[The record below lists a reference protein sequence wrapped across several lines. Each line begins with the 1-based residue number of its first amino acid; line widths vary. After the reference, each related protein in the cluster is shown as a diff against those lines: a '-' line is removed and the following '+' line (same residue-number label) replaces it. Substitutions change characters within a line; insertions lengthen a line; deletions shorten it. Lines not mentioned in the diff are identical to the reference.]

1 MKIWRK
7 VEGATALVLDESL
20 SNVENMYMFRA
31 TRSLYKKYLQ
41 EIFAEMFGDDPLV
54 VRYNANSVRKYWEKR
69 WLTLKNNE
77 TDGVSKAHFAQT
89 AHSKE
94 TEKHYL
100 DRQGT
105 SEDRDRLLNIY
116 DEDLNRQLE
125 EPDDVEVEVDYES
138 TDEEDLYDE
147 ESPAREVKFEDIV
160 YNSCQSACKYRQLVI
175 RLCNLSL

>member
-1 MKIWRK
+1 M
-7 VEGATALVLDESL
+7 S
-20 SNVENMYMFRA
+20 
-31 TRSLYKKYLQ
+31 KYLQ
-41 EIFAEMFGDDPLV
+41 EIFGEMFGDDPLV

-94 TEKHYL
+94 TAEKHYL

-125 EPDDVEVEVDYES
+125 EPDDVEVEVD
-138 TDEEDLYDE
+138 
-147 ESPAREVKFEDIV
+147 
-160 YNSCQSACKYRQLVI
+160 
-175 RLCNLSL
+175 